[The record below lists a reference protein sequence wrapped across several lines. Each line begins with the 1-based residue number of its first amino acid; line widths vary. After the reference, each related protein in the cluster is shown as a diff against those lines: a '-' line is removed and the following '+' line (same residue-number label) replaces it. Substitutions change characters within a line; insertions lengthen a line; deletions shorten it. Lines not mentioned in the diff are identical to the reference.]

1 MNITD
6 LYASIK
12 NQARRAVY
20 DERDDS
26 AHFEQ
31 FHWVKDEAIRRRILV
46 ERAIVRRAVRDILA
60 ADDGA
65 YCISV
70 YDGEEYP
77 VKRSRDLDKIMS
89 NIGQCDEETIIVRH
103 FNQDGTTGGQLGCIY
118 LVYGNGGW
126 DVIADHTDSPLM
138 HELLQEANRLANVL
152 GALIAASPAIPSST
166 SIQAGALV
174 RIKMDLTDSDE
185 DGQDRITPAGSIGL
199 LTEGYDESN
208 WNVVF
213 ANGAT
218 QVFSNEELGRASEC
232 EFVPSDSPEGIEARA
247 AIDAASDEASQETM
261 TAPVQAAGAGTRPG
275 ELLRSFREYL
285 TVHPG
290 IELGGHDMDNMALDL
305 TRIAL
310 TALAPNQQE
319 A

>member
-1 MNITD
+1 MTMTATQLLD
-6 LYASIK
+6 SIK

-60 ADDGA
+60 ADEGA
-65 YCISV
+65 YCISITTCESV
-70 YDGEEYP
+70 ELS
-77 VKRSRDLDKIMS
+77 RSRDLDKIMS

-103 FNQDGTTGGQLGCIY
+103 FNQDGTPGGQLGSIY

-185 DGQDRITPAGSIGL
+185 DGQDRITAAGSIGL

-232 EFVPSDSPEGIEARA
+232 EFVPSDSPEGIAARA
-247 AIDAASDEASQETM
+247 AIDAASDEENQETM
-261 TAPVQAAGAGTRPG
+261 AGAGATPD
-275 ELLRSFREYL
+275 ELQCRFREYL

-290 IELGGHDMDNMALDL
+290 IQLGGHDMDEMAQQL
-305 TRIAL
+305 TCIAL
-310 TALAPNQQE
+310 TAMAPIEAATQE
-319 A
+319 G

>member
-60 ADDGA
+60 AGDGA
-65 YCISV
+65 YCITVQDTDTSL
-70 YDGEEYP
+70 
-77 VKRSRDLDKIMS
+77 SRNLDEIMGDV
-89 NIGQCDEETIIVRH
+89 GQCDEECIIVRH
-103 FNQDGTTGGQLGCIY
+103 RLLSGAVGRMVGRIF
-118 LVYGNGGW
+118 LVHGNDGW
-126 DVIADHTDSPLM
+126 DVIADHTDNPLM

-152 GALIAASPAIPSST
+152 GALIAATAT
-166 SIQAGALV
+166 RAAAAAQAT
-174 RIKMDLTDSDE
+174 MT
-185 DGQDRITPAGSIGL
+185 
-199 LTEGYDESN
+199 
-208 WNVVF
+208 
-213 ANGAT
+213 
-218 QVFSNEELGRASEC
+218 
-232 EFVPSDSPEGIEARA
+232 PSDQS
-247 AIDAASDEASQETM
+247 
-261 TAPVQAAGAGTRPG
+261 AGAGTPPG
-275 ELLRSFREYL
+275 ELLRRFREYL

-310 TALAPNQQE
+310 TALEPIEAAKQE
-319 A
+319 G

>member
-1 MNITD
+1 MNMTPAK
-6 LYASIK
+6 LLASIK

-65 YCISV
+65 YCMSV
-70 YDGEEYP
+70 NDGEEYP
-77 VKRSRDLDKIMS
+77 VKRSRDLDKIMA

-103 FNQDGTTGGQLGCIY
+103 FNQDGTPGDKLGCIY
-118 LVYGNGGW
+118 LVYGNDGW

-152 GALIAASPAIPSST
+152 GALIAATAT
-166 SIQAGALV
+166 RAAAAAQAT
-174 RIKMDLTDSDE
+174 MT
-185 DGQDRITPAGSIGL
+185 
-199 LTEGYDESN
+199 
-208 WNVVF
+208 
-213 ANGAT
+213 
-218 QVFSNEELGRASEC
+218 
-232 EFVPSDSPEGIEARA
+232 PSDQS
-247 AIDAASDEASQETM
+247 
-261 TAPVQAAGAGTRPG
+261 AGAGTPPG
-275 ELLRSFREYL
+275 ELLRRFREYL

-310 TALAPNQQE
+310 TALEPIEAATQE
-319 A
+319 G